1 MRRLSIFALVLT
13 LGASTALAADWPRF
27 RGPDGSGQATGGLLP
42 ADFSLS
48 EHLDWRTE
56 LPGKGVSSPIVAGD
70 RVYLTTYTGY
80 GQDLEEPGDPK
91 DLVRH
96 LLAFDRKTG
105 EELWRFSVAGGD
117 ADPFQ
122 GFLTQ
127 HGYATSTPVT
137 DGERIYA
144 LFGKA
149 GIVAVDRGGQE
160 LWRRALGSQSD
171 PARWGD
177 ASSPVL
183 VDGVLV
189 VNAGVLGRKV
199 VGLDPAT
206 GEELWSVADDK
217 FNNSWSTPAVY
228 RGGEKPQV
236 LVHFPFKILG
246 IAPETGDVVWSAATP
261 LDDATSPSIIVEGD
275 VAYLM
280 GSRAGHAMAVRLG
293 GTGDVSE
300 THTVWR
306 QKVRAGITTPV
317 AVDGALYW
325 GSGGIFMA
333 HSLETGERVYRDRLP
348 RKSGPTGGFP
358 NADYSSPIAVGD
370 RILLFTRN
378 GENYVIEAG
387 ETFQVVAHNPP
398 FEGDTSA
405 FSATPAVAG
414 DELFMRSEK
423 YLYKISVPSPSAAP
437 PAAPEPAAAADA
449 D

>member
-1 MRRLSIFALVLT
+1 
-13 LGASTALAADWPRF
+13 
-27 RGPDGSGQATGGLLP
+27 
-42 ADFSLS
+42 
-48 EHLDWRTE
+48 E
-56 LPGKGVSSPIVAGD
+56 
-70 RVYLTTYTGY
+70 RV
-80 GQDLEEPGDPK
+80 
-91 DLVRH
+91 
-96 LLAFDRKTG
+96 
-105 EELWRFSVAGGD
+105 
-117 ADPFQ
+117 
-122 GFLTQ
+122 
-127 HGYATSTPVT
+127 
-137 DGERIYA
+137 YA

-149 GIVAVDRGGQE
+149 GLVAVDRDGKE
-160 LWRRALGSQSD
+160 LWRRALGTQSD
-171 PARWGD
+171 QARWGD

-189 VNAGVLGRKV
+189 VNAGVLGRRV
-199 VGLDPAT
+199 VGLDPST
-206 GEELWSVADDK
+206 GRELWSVEDDR
-217 FNNSWSTPAVY
+217 FTNSWSTPAVY
-228 RGGEKPQV
+228 RGDGVTQV

-246 IAPETGDVVWSAATP
+246 IDPKTGDVVWTATTP

-293 GTGDVSE
+293 GAGDVSE

-333 HSLETGERVYRDRLP
+333 HSLATGERIYRDRLP

-387 ETFQVVAHNPP
+387 DTFQVVAHNPP
-398 FEGDTSA
+398 FEGDASA

-414 DELFMRSEK
+414 GELFMRSEK
-423 YLYKISVPSPSAAP
+423 FLYKIAVPTPAPPQAAAP
-437 PAAPEPAAAADA
+437 AVADA